1 MKTIAL
7 MSRIYELEVELE
19 KFKDLAA
26 KMQKN
31 LDLNYELQVFLVQYI
46 ERMKPFDSNDEV
58 TQELKV
64 ISMDSKGMY

>member
-58 TQELKV
+58 AQELKV